1 MSAQQE
7 QSELPQTPETRP
19 RRRGGSKRQP
29 LSCLP
34 CRRHK
39 LRCDRHLPCGTCVRY
54 CREIECR
61 LNPAPPQK
69 TTHRS
74 QVIGALGPS
83 QGAHRD
89 ADESPVPSVVTNGE
103 TVQVALSNP
112 VTSEKQQASDN
123 LDGFVQHLKLLC
135 SIDIGSIPSISLP
148 LLLVQTCRRQDRGVL
163 WKTVA
168 DSQFRRLLWKQQLAA
183 MLPSRAQCDLLV
195 NFYIEHIN
203 WIFQT
208 LHVPSFRRA
217 YSTFWDNDAGQD
229 DFVYLSLLFTILS
242 VSALYVPLEA
252 GSAVGFPAEAIRPL
266 AMAWHNV
273 SQHALRAGDYE
284 SQPSIR
290 QLQTF
295 VITQLYWYATN
306 QLDTLNS

>member
-123 LDGFVQHLKLLC
+123 LDGFRSEEHTSELQ
-135 SIDIGSIPSISLP
+135 
-148 LLLVQTCRRQDRGVL
+148 
-163 WKTVA
+163 
-168 DSQFRRLLWKQQLAA
+168 SQ
-183 MLPSRAQCDLLV
+183 
-195 NFYIEHIN
+195 
-203 WIFQT
+203 
-208 LHVPSFRRA
+208 
-217 YSTFWDNDAGQD
+217 
-229 DFVYLSLLFTILS
+229 
-242 VSALYVPLEA
+242 
-252 GSAVGFPAEAIRPL
+252 
-266 AMAWHNV
+266 
-273 SQHALRAGDYE
+273 
-284 SQPSIR
+284 
-290 QLQTF
+290 
-295 VITQLYWYATN
+295 
-306 QLDTLNS
+306 